1 MNTSKAQQRYA
12 SGARRTIARKC
23 QEQAKTGARLL
34 MLGVTLLIV
43 QAIASAILAFTLG
56 SGS

>member
-12 SGARRTIARKC
+12 SGARRIIARKC
-23 QEQAKTGARLL
+23 QAQARIGARLL
-34 MLGVTLLIV
+34 ALGVTLLVV
-43 QAIASAILAFTLG
+43 QAIASAILALAIG